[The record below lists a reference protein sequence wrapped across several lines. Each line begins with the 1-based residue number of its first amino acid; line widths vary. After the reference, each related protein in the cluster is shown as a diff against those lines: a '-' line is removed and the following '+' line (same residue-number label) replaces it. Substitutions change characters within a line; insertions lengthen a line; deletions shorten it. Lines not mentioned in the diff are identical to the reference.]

1 MECELCNKI
10 CKNTKGL
17 SIHLKMHEITL
28 YDYLNRN
35 REIPKCPVCNS
46 DCKQYKKSFTVTC
59 LNPSCI
65 KKNSSKRTHSL
76 ETLEKIRLKR
86 IEYLQKKTGKTA
98 WERRSR
104 KEMSYLENW
113 FQEEVILK
121 FSLQDKHQIITEYHV
136 DGYFIDFA
144 FLDKMIAVEID
155 GRCHFDKNMKRHERD
170 FKKDEVLKNLGWNVI
185 RMNFHDIRHNH
196 ESLVENFLNLLDTND
211 AQACDWFGQVRY
223 TEYKKTQKKKMKTS
237 SKIKFNQELNLKRI
251 CEIKS
256 SNIDFTKHGWVQQA
270 SKVIGITPQKTRIWF
285 NKNMPDLL
293 EQAFKRK

>member
-17 SIHLKMHEITL
+17 SEHLKIHDITL
-28 YDYLNRN
+28 FDYLNRS
-35 REIPKCPVCNS
+35 RVIPKCPICNNNCKKYQNNFRLTCGNKDCLAILSKNRKHS
-46 DCKQYKKSFTVTC
+46 DLVKDK
-59 LNPSCI
+59 L
-65 KKNSSKRTHSL
+65 
-76 ETLEKIRLKR
+76 RLKR

-144 FLDKMIAVEID
+144 FLNKTIAVEID

-170 FKKDEVLKNLGWNVI
+170 FKKDEVLKASGWNVI

-196 ESLVENFLNLLDTND
+196 EDLIRHFLNLLDTD
-211 AQACDWFGQVRY
+211 DSQSCEWLGQVRY
-223 TEYKKTQKKKMKTS
+223 SDFKTQKILLLKDDKKEARMKFLCQ
-237 SKIKFNQELNLKRI
+237 KKEEINQ
-251 CEIKS
+251 S
-256 SNIDFTKHGWVQQA
+256 QIDFTKHGWVQRVSQI
-270 SKVIGITPQKTRIWF
+270 IGITPQKTRAWLE
-285 NKNMPDLL
+285 KNMPEII
-293 EQAFKRK
+293 EQSFRRT